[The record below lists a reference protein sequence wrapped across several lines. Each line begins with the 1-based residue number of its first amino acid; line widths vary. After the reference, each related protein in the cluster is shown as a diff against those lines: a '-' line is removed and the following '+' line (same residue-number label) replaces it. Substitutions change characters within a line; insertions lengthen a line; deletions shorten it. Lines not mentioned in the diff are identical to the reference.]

1 MTVVDETGSC
11 GGVSYEDIRSSS
23 REKLGEE
30 RGGNWIGSA
39 LVLREAA

>member
-23 REKLGEE
+23 REKLGGE
-30 RGGNWIGSA
+30 GGGGGLDRQCA
-39 LVLREAA
+39 CL